1 MSFDR
6 NNVTVSKPGVLSVF
20 QESAMLHGTTKTAAT
35 TRTSQYGGGEHG
47 ILAPALEGKPTQAD
61 ITRRLAY
68 LTKRQMEYDAYNAR
82 PRRSETKSA
91 DDATELVQRLDSIMS
106 GSELVKR
113 TAAKVAMHEDTFRQ
127 KAHSRH
133 FDWQKKV
140 FEPINSKVLEAVD
153 REFPKIH
160 AERQGAMEQFLTA
173 TRTRGG
179 VFLDDLVKENDYDPY
194 SLNRNTTIRAK
205 VKVQD
210 PLKRV
215 VEKTWEELE
224 LVSRETHRRARAR
237 ETLDPQQFTDMS
249 MEATMTGH
257 FEIKDLSGGVQMAFA
272 GKDNESTVRLD
283 MDFDGRPPLNPTTG
297 RYELVDSEFPRGKQ
311 INKIYRFTDT
321 SSVIKLAAGTL
332 GVYEPGERHAEPGG
346 ARLDT
351 TRSDIMQSTKGV
363 LPKEMLLTR
372 GRRQKTTFG

>member
-1 MSFDR
+1 MSFGHS
-6 NNVTVSKPGVLSVF
+6 NHNVTVSKPGVLNVF
-20 QESAMLHGTTKTAAT
+20 AESGLLHGTNKSTKT
-35 TRTSQYGGGEHG
+35 QGGEHG

-82 PRRSETKSA
+82 PRRSEAKSA
-91 DDATELVQRLDSIMS
+91 DDATELVRRLDSIMS

-173 TRTRGG
+173 TRSRGG

-194 SLNRNTTIRAK
+194 SLNRDTTIRAK

-237 ETLDPQQFTDMS
+237 DTLDPQQFTDMS

-257 FEIKDLSGGVQMAFA
+257 FEIKDLAGGVQMAFA
-272 GKDNESTVRLD
+272 GKDNESTVRLN
-283 MDFDGRPPLNPTTG
+283 MDFDGRPPLNPSTG
-297 RYELVDSEFPRGKQ
+297 RCDVVDSEFPRGKQ
-311 INKIYRFTDT
+311 ISKVYRFTDT

-372 GRRQKTTFG
+372 GRRQKTSFS